1 MEQKMGQTTQGIEQK
16 NKEFDSFL
24 SVFQDENIEPF
35 EPDYQNKFLKV
46 FISEKDGFSER
57 IQDIV
62 QVEYFD
68 SYQKILLDYELKF
81 FHKYRDIAKFST
93 LRDIVNEKEKGLS
106 KDHLLGLIDKI
117 EQTEVENIPHI
128 KDSSYRYFK
137 ERSVKNCIYQMALDL
152 KKHNYDSMKQKLE
165 EALRA
170 GELRETGHNYVTDI
184 NKRLLGDFR
193 KPISAMPDLDKF
205 IGGGLSPGEMGVILA
220 PTGGGKSM
228 MLVKFACTAFLLG
241 KKVLYYTLEL
251 SEEAVG
257 NRFDACLNQIRIKE
271 VWEFPDIIKETTEEL
286 SKNGSSLIIKGFDS
300 GFASVNTLM
309 SHVKTLQTND
319 NFIPDIIFI
328 DYGDLLKPLESYSE
342 KRHSLD
348 SIYVGIRGMATQ
360 LKVPIWNAAQTN
372 RTGMDQG
379 EISLSSI
386 GESLGNARA
395 ADIVIGV
402 GRTPEDKE
410 NNTATIGVLKNRN
423 GGDGFYRP
431 AIFDTSKI
439 HIELTELKPSDVG
452 MAKNKQKNNQGNQTN
467 KKTEKSADDIEKD
480 INALLLP

>member
-1 MEQKMGQTTQGIEQK
+1 MGQTTQPTTGE
-16 NKEFDSFL
+16 NKEIDNFL
-24 SVFQDENIEPF
+24 SNFKDENLEPF
-35 EPDYQNKFLKV
+35 DPEYQNKFLKV
-46 FISEKDGFSER
+46 FATDKEGFPER

-68 SYQKILLDYELKF
+68 SYQKILLDYQLKF
-81 FHKYRDIAKFST
+81 FSKYREVAKFST
-93 LRDIVNEKEKGLS
+93 LKDIINEKEKGLA
-106 KDHLLGLIDKI
+106 KDHLLGLIEKI
-117 EQTEVENIPHI
+117 EQTSVDNILHI

-165 EALRA
+165 DALRA
-170 GELRETGHNYVTDI
+170 GEIRETGHNYVTDI
-184 NKRLLGDFR
+184 NKRLVGDFR
-193 KPISAMPDLDKF
+193 RPISAMPGLDAL
-205 IGGGLSPGEMGVILA
+205 IGGGLAQGEMGIVLA

-228 MLVKFACTAFLLG
+228 MLVKFACTAFLAG

-257 NRFDACLNQIRIKE
+257 NRIDACLNQIRIKE
-271 VWEFPDIIKETTEEL
+271 VWDFPDVIKENTEEIA
-286 SKNGSSLIIKGFDS
+286 KNGGSLIIRGFDS
-300 GFASVNTLM
+300 GFATINTLM
-309 SHVKTLQTND
+309 SHVKTLQVND

-328 DYGDLLKPLESYSE
+328 DYGDLLKPLDSYSE

-360 LKVPIWNAAQTN
+360 LKIPIWNAAQTN
-372 RTGMDQG
+372 RTGMDQ
-379 EISLSSI
+379 EQISLSSI

-402 GRTPEDKE
+402 GRTAEDKE
-410 NNTATIGVLKNRN
+410 NNTATIGILKNRN

-439 HIELTELKPSDVG
+439 HIELTEFKPGDVG
-452 MAKNKQKNNQGNQTN
+452 VPKSKPKNYQNNTTN
-467 KKTEKSADDIEKD
+467 KKTENSADEVEDAID
-480 INALLLP
+480 NILLD